1 MPRVRKPGPELTAQ
15 DKQIVSGVAQML
27 RSIADRHNSG
37 VLLGAAHLVDR
48 FVDTP
53 TPQPKPRTRK
63 PKPVE
68 SAPVFR
74 DGKTAAANDDTREL
88 ARHGA

>member
-27 RSIADRHNSG
+27 RAIADRHNSG

-63 PKPVE
+63 PKAPPLAVPVDMMD
-68 SAPVFR
+68 ALRRGLPAT
-74 DGKTAAANDDTREL
+74 DA
-88 ARHGA
+88 